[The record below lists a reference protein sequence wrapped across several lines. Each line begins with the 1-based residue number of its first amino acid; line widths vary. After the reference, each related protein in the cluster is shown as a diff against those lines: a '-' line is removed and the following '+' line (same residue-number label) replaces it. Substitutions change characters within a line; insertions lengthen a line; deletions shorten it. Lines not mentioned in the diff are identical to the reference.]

1 METCIVSAG
10 TVEMSVQGI
19 QSGYPR
25 EAAQSGSSAP
35 ELTDEEKRRVEELKR
50 TDREVR
56 AHEQAHLAAGGHYVK
71 GGASFEY
78 ETGPDG
84 RRYAVGGEVS
94 IDTTPVR
101 GDPQATIRKM
111 QVVRKAALAPA
122 QPSPQDRSVAAKA
135 GTVEAQARQELAQQR
150 QKASGE
156 EKPRQEASSPRSI
169 DAADGARE
177 PASSPPLLDLVA

>member
-1 METCIVSAG
+1 
-10 TVEMSVQGI
+10 MSLQSI
-19 QSGYPR
+19 QSGYLS
-25 EAAQSGSSAP
+25 EATPKGSDARGGAP
-35 ELTDEEKRRVEELKR
+35 ELSDEEKREVEELKR

-56 AHEQAHLAAGGHYVK
+56 AHEQAHLAAGGHYVR
-71 GGASFEY
+71 GGANFEY

-101 GDPQATIRKM
+101 GDPEATIRKM

-135 GTVEAQARQELAQQR
+135 STVETQARQELAQQR
-150 QKASGE
+150 QKATGE
-156 EKPRQEASSPRSI
+156 GEPRQEASTPRSNY
-169 DAADGARE
+169 AADGARK
-177 PASSPPLLDLVA
+177 PTVSPPLLDLVA